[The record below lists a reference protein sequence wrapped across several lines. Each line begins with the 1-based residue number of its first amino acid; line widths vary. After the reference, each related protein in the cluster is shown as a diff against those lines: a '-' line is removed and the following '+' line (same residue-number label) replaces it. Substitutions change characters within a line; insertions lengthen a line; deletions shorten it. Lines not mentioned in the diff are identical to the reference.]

1 MAQTATGAV
10 AASAQTIEGFVGE
23 QLDNARMGPIHWRV
37 LALVASGYFF
47 DVIDFTIFG
56 ALVPDLLKSG
66 FVTQQ
71 QVPWVGSATALGLFV
86 GTLAQGEF
94 TDRFG
99 RKAVYQ
105 FNLLLFGL
113 ATILAALPAMP
124 GIGFSPGYAWLLVFR
139 FLAGVGL
146 GAEQPLCFSYTTEYA
161 PKRIR
166 GRVTALMQFIGGAW
180 PWPVGVLLTLAF
192 RDTIGWRGI
201 WIIVGIGAL
210 VVFVLRFSLPE
221 SPRWLATHGQG
232 QRALDL
238 LQRMGLRT
246 VPLDTLARDA
256 ASDTKSDP
264 IGIVFRN
271 YPGRVIAGMMCF
283 IAFFGIALGLGAWLP
298 NILVERGFPIAKS
311 LNSIFWMTLAF
322 PCASAFM
329 MYSLERF
336 GRKPTAV
343 VAFVL
348 AGVFGLIWANASS
361 EAMVL
366 AIGFCMIF
374 FIQLAG
380 NSSQVFLSEVFPT
393 NARAS
398 GFGLAQAAGRIA
410 AFFAIPAFLWVQQG
424 LGLNAVF
431 IMMAVIVA
439 IAAFAV
445 TRVGPE
451 ARGLALDEVAPP
463 TA

>member
-1 MAQTATGAV
+1 VAT
-10 AASAQTIEGFVGE
+10 SAQTIEAYVGDAM
-23 QLDNARMGPIHWRV
+23 DNAAMGPLHWRV

-71 QVPWVGSATALGLFV
+71 QIPWVGSATALGLFV
-86 GTLAQGEF
+86 GTLGQGEF

-99 RKAVYQ
+99 RKTVYQ
-105 FNLLLFGL
+105 FNLLLFGV
-113 ATILAALPAMP
+113 ATILAALPAIP
-124 GIGFSPGYAWLLVFR
+124 SIGFTPSITWLLVFR

-146 GAEQPLCFSYTTEYA
+146 GAEQPLCYSYTTEYA
-161 PKRIR
+161 PKAIR
-166 GRVTALMQFIGGAW
+166 GRITALMQFIGGAW
-180 PWPVGVLLTLAF
+180 PWPVGVLLTLTL
-192 RDTIGWRGI
+192 RDSVGWRGI
-201 WIIVGIGAL
+201 WIIIGIGAL
-210 VVFVLRFSLPE
+210 VIFVLRFSLPE

-246 VPLDTLARDA
+246 VPLNTLRTDA
-256 ASDTKSDP
+256 TSDTKSDP
-264 IGIVFRN
+264 IGIVLRN
-271 YPGRVIAGMMCF
+271 YPGRVVAGMICF
-283 IAFFGIALGLGAWLP
+283 SAFFGIALGLGAWLP

-329 MYSLERF
+329 MFALEYF

-343 VAFVL
+343 IAFIL
-348 AGVFGLIWANASS
+348 TAAFGLWWANASS

-366 AIGFCMIF
+366 AVGFGMIF
-374 FIQLAG
+374 FTQLAG
-380 NSSQVFLSEVFPT
+380 NSSQIFISEVFPT

-398 GFGLAQAAGRIA
+398 GFGLCQAAGRIA
-410 AFFAIPAFLWVQQG
+410 AFVAIPSFLWIQKG
-424 LGLNAVF
+424 FGLNAVF
-431 IMMAVIVA
+431 IVIAVIVVIAA
-439 IAAFAV
+439 IAV
-445 TRVGPE
+445 TQVGPE
-451 ARGLALDEVAPP
+451 PRGLALDDVAPP